1 MSVKTKPR
9 NVVLRIGLRRPYMV
23 INTDL
28 QGLDTNMGFTIPF
41 KDRQDAID
49 CLRILI
55 RRLERLDAN
64 DHELRH

>member
-1 MSVKTKPR
+1 
-9 NVVLRIGLRRPYMV
+9 
-23 INTDL
+23 
-28 QGLDTNMGFTIPF
+28 MGFTIPF